1 MKQLKPLAAAI
12 GAMMLLGGS
21 GAALAIDTN
30 VQFSTTGSGT
40 GLDGSYNVL
49 DINEFD
55 WQSSG
60 DLGIQSA
67 ITVNGIATTLA
78 AYFGGGATV
87 GDTVVFSI
95 NAQARLNDM
104 IGSLGGSVAP
114 LTLDTNGSTDGDQGF
129 EITTVLNATET
140 AVVINTIGATVL
152 LFTGIT
158 GTSTWYYDATPDS
171 VVESGAGFSGGDS
184 VAILTASL
192 VSASGTFTAGV
203 GGSSLIGMKVT
214 GYNTAYIQTDP
225 DSNSPLV
232 GASFDTL
239 VSLVSTGEASADDIG
254 DTIAGHIVAAGDVGF
269 KADANSEFQGVPE
282 PGTLFLLGAGLLGLG
297 GLARRKAA

>member
-12 GAMMLLGGS
+12 GGMMLLGGS
-21 GAALAIDTN
+21 AAAYAIDTN

-40 GLDGSYNVL
+40 GLNGSYNVVN
-49 DINEFD
+49 INEFD

-60 DLGIQSA
+60 DLGIKSA
-67 ITVNGIATTLA
+67 ITVNGGATTLA
-78 AYFGGGATV
+78 AYFGGAAAVV
-87 GDTVVFSI
+87 GDTVLFSI

-104 IGSLGGSVAP
+104 LSPLGGSIAP
-114 LTLDTNGSTDGDQGF
+114 LTLDTNGLTGVNKGF
-129 EITTVLNATET
+129 EITTVLSATET
-140 AVVINTIGATVL
+140 AVVINTIGATIL

-158 GTSTWYYDATPDS
+158 GTSTWYYDALSDS
-171 VVESGAGFSGGDS
+171 VVETGAGFANG
-184 VAILTASL
+184 IPFLTASL

-203 GGSSLIGMKVT
+203 GGFSLIGMSVT
-214 GYNTAYIQTDP
+214 SYNSAYIQTDP
-225 DSNSPLV
+225 DSNSPLI

-239 VSLVSTGEASADDIG
+239 VSLVSTGEAAADDVG
-254 DTIAGHIVAAGDVGF
+254 DKIASHIVAAGDVGF
-269 KADANSEFQGVPE
+269 KADANTEFQGVPE

>member
-21 GAALAIDTN
+21 ASAYAIDTN

-40 GLDGSYNVL
+40 GLDGSYNVVN
-49 DINEFD
+49 INEFD
-55 WQSSG
+55 WSSSG

-67 ITVNGIATTLA
+67 ITVNGVTRSLAT
-78 AYFGGGATV
+78 YFGGGATV

-95 NAQARLNDM
+95 NSQARLVDM
-104 IGSLGGSVAP
+104 VDPLGGSIAP
-114 LTLDTNGSTDGDQGF
+114 LTLDTNGTVGGDQGF

-158 GTSTWYYDATPDS
+158 GTSTWYYDASPDS
-171 VVESGAGFSGGDS
+171 DVETGLGFGDG
-184 VAILTASL
+184 IPFLTASL
-192 VSASGTFTAGV
+192 ISASGTFTAGV
-203 GGSSLIGMKVT
+203 GGSSLIGMSVSS
-214 GYNTAYIQTDP
+214 YNTAYIQTDP
-225 DSNSPLV
+225 DANSPLV

-239 VSLVSTGEASADDIG
+239 VSLVSANEAAANDIG
-254 DTIAGHIVAAGDVGF
+254 DTIAGHIVAAGDIGF
-269 KADANSEFQGVPE
+269 KADANSEFAGTSVPE

-297 GLARRKAA
+297 GLARRKAV